1 MLKTLP
7 MIPVIA
13 LNVTVALHPS
23 YVITLLGVLS
33 NAFGFEVV
41 LIHTKPFVSE
51 DTSANV
57 EDDICGSSRR
67 DWDEDP
73 RSEV

>member
-1 MLKTLP
+1 MWYGPDNSFVVLTF
-7 MIPVIA
+7 IA
-13 LNVTVALHPS
+13 CNFIQ
-23 YVITLLGVLS
+23 ITLLSVLS

-41 LIHTKPFVSE
+41 LIHTNPFVSE
-51 DTSANV
+51 DISANV
-57 EDDICGSSRR
+57 EDDIRGSSPR

>member
-1 MLKTLP
+1 MQ
-7 MIPVIA
+7 
-13 LNVTVALHPS
+13 
-23 YVITLLGVLS
+23 ITLLSVLS

-41 LIHTKPFVSE
+41 LIHTNPFVSE

>member
-1 MLKTLP
+1 MQ
-7 MIPVIA
+7 
-13 LNVTVALHPS
+13 
-23 YVITLLGVLS
+23 ITLLSVLS

-41 LIHTKPFVSE
+41 LIHTNHFVSE

-57 EDDICGSSRR
+57 EDDTCGSPNR

>member
-1 MLKTLP
+1 MQ
-7 MIPVIA
+7 
-13 LNVTVALHPS
+13 
-23 YVITLLGVLS
+23 ITLLGVLS

-41 LIHTKPFVSE
+41 LIHTNPIVSE

-67 DWDEDP
+67 GWDEDP